1 MWAASSDAQDRV
13 VSETERHLP
22 EEPTEMFP
30 SAEYLASAEIA
41 YRRDRAAREIRSS
54 RVRRASSRRRRHH
67 EPLPDQRLEDGPTL

>member
-1 MWAASSDAQDRV
+1 
-13 VSETERHLP
+13 
-22 EEPTEMFP
+22 MFP